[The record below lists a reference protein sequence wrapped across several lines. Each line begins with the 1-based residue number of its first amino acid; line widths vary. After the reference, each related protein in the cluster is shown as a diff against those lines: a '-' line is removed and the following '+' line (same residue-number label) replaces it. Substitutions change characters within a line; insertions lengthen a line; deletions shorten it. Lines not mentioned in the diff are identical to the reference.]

1 MGELVGVEVEVP
13 GDLDVELS
21 ARASRLAT
29 LPISARTVAGR
40 DPGFAVEE
48 PGDPL
53 RERPLS
59 VTHSAPM
66 VSPRIFSTA
75 RCQPVGGASRERRD
89 MGVDQVS
96 DLIEPRAGDAL
107 RQRDGEP
114 LVLRD

>member
-40 DPGFAVEE
+40 EIPASRWRN
-48 PGDPL
+48 
-53 RERPLS
+53 REIRFGSVPLS

-66 VSPRIFSTA
+66 VSPWILSTA
-75 RCQPVGGASRERRD
+75 RCQPKVGGASRERTW
-89 MGVDQVS
+89 
-96 DLIEPRAGDAL
+96 E
-107 RQRDGEP
+107 
-114 LVLRD
+114 